1 MDVSDLAKVIGYE
14 VDSLLEAINQAGLS
28 QSSANDN
35 ISTEDRKKI
44 LEHIKSTKKG
54 SKKTISIA
62 KKTKTET
69 KNDEGQISI
78 TRFKSENQSANE
90 KSSSGDLSGT
100 IDFEAAEKRRV
111 QASSD
116 KKAQD
121 EEREKRIKDSSTKVI
136 RKTKQEQAKQSK
148 GSTSAKKSAKSQ
160 RKDLKSPAK
169 DSKLDKKEQEGE
181 KFLESQLASVQ
192 KFEKPSEFIQKEISI
207 PETISVAELA
217 KGLSVKSSDLIKALM
232 NNGIMATVNQ
242 SLDQETAVLITTEL
256 GHVGNPIQENEAE
269 EKMLEGFA
277 QEGEQIGRDAIVSVL
292 GHVDHGKTS
301 LLDYIRNSS
310 VADKEEGGI
319 TQSIGA
325 YQVSIE
331 DKNLTFIDTP
341 GHAAFSK
348 MRARGANSTDIVVLV
363 VAADDGVQPQTV
375 EAINHAKAA
384 GVQIV
389 VAINKIDKPE
399 ADVDKIKGDL
409 AKEELV
415 AEDWGGDIQMVPVSA
430 QSGEGVP
437 ELLETIFLVAE
448 IMDLKASF
456 EGPATGVVLESG
468 VKRGEGAVA
477 TLLIQQGSLN
487 TGDFILVGDQTR
499 KIRALKDF
507 NDKPIKTAQPS
518 SPVSISG
525 LEYPP
530 SAGDQFYV
538 LKDEKTAKN
547 LSEERAT
554 KEREK
559 RLSRM
564 GSLNSENIF
573 ANADGTKPS
582 INLILKSDSNGTL
595 EALSGSVLNMKV
607 DEVNLKIVLDGVGSI
622 TENDVNLAIASEAT
636 IFGYNVRAD
645 TTALNLAESEGIEI
659 KYFGIIY
666 DLLDSIKA
674 LIEGSLEPE
683 IKERQLGIAEVKELF
698 KSPKFGL
705 IAGSMVTDGSIM
717 ANKLVRV
724 LRDNIVIHEGKL
736 DSLRRFKDEAS
747 EVKSGTECGIGITNY
762 TDAKVGDVIEVYER
776 EEIARKLES

>member
-14 VDSLLEAINQAGLS
+14 VDLLLEAINQAGLS
-28 QSSANDN
+28 QLSPNDN

-54 SKKTISIA
+54 TKKTISIA
-62 KKTKTET
+62 KRKTEI

-78 TRFKSENQSANE
+78 TRFKSDNQSSKE

-100 IDFEAAEKRRV
+100 IDFETAEKRRV
-111 QASSD
+111 QASSE
-116 KKAQD
+116 KKFQD

-136 RKTKQEQAKQSK
+136 RKTKQEQAKQSE
-148 GSTSAKKSAKSQ
+148 GISTAKKPTKTQ
-160 RKDLKSPAK
+160 RKDLKKPAK

-181 KFLESQLASVQ
+181 KYLESQLASVQ
-192 KFEKPSEFIQKEISI
+192 KFEKPAEFVQKEISI
-207 PETISVAELA
+207 PETISVAELS
-217 KGLSVKSSDLIKALM
+217 KGLSVKSSDLIKTLM

-277 QEGEQIGRDAIVSVL
+277 EEGEQIGRDAIVSVL

-301 LLDYIRNSS
+301 LLDCIRNSS

-348 MRARGANSTDIVVLV
+348 MRARGANSTDIVILV

-415 AEDWGGDIQMVPVSA
+415 ADDWGGDVQMVPVSA
-430 QSGEGVP
+430 QSGEGIP
-437 ELLETIFLVAE
+437 ELLETIFLVSE

-507 NDKPIKTAQPS
+507 NDKPIKKAKPS
-518 SPVSISG
+518 SPVSVSG

-595 EALSGSVLNMKV
+595 EALSGSVLNMKIE
-607 DEVNLKIVLDGVGSI
+607 EVNLKIVLDGVGSI

-645 TTALNLAESEGIEI
+645 TTALNLAESEGIDI

-666 DLLDSIKA
+666 DLLDSIKT

-683 IKERQLGIAEVKELF
+683 IKERQLGVAEVKELF

-717 ANKLVRV
+717 TNKLVRV

-776 EEIARKLES
+776 QEIARKLES

>member
-44 LEHIKSTKKG
+44 LEHIKSTKKS

-148 GSTSAKKSAKSQ
+148 GSSSAKKSTKTQ

>member
-14 VDSLLEAINQAGLS
+14 VDLLLEAINQAGLS
-28 QSSANDN
+28 QLSPNDN

-54 SKKTISIA
+54 TKKTISIA
-62 KKTKTET
+62 KRKTEI

-78 TRFKSENQSANE
+78 TRFKSDNQSSKE

-100 IDFEAAEKRRV
+100 IDFETAEKRRV
-111 QASSD
+111 QASSE
-116 KKAQD
+116 KKFQD

-136 RKTKQEQAKQSK
+136 RKTKQEQAKQSE
-148 GSTSAKKSAKSQ
+148 GISSAKKPSKTQ
-160 RKDLKSPAK
+160 RKDLKKPAK

-181 KFLESQLASVQ
+181 KYLESQLASVQ
-192 KFEKPSEFIQKEISI
+192 KFEKPAEFIQKEISI
-207 PETISVAELA
+207 PETISVAELS
-217 KGLSVKSSDLIKALM
+217 KGLSVKSSDLIKTLM

-277 QEGEQIGRDAIVSVL
+277 EEGEQIGRDAIVSVL

-301 LLDYIRNSS
+301 LLDCIRNSS

-348 MRARGANSTDIVVLV
+348 MRARGANSTDIVILV

-415 AEDWGGDIQMVPVSA
+415 ADDWGGDVQMVPVSA
-430 QSGEGVP
+430 QSGEGIP
-437 ELLETIFLVAE
+437 ELLETIFLVSE

-507 NDKPIKTAQPS
+507 NDKPIKKAKPS
-518 SPVSISG
+518 SPVSVSG

-595 EALSGSVLNMKV
+595 EALSGSVLNMKIE
-607 DEVNLKIVLDGVGSI
+607 EVNLKIVLDGVGSI

-645 TTALNLAESEGIEI
+645 TTALNLAESEGIDI

-666 DLLDSIKA
+666 DLLDSIKT

-683 IKERQLGIAEVKELF
+683 IKERQLGVAEVKELF

-717 ANKLVRV
+717 TNKLVRV

-776 EEIARKLES
+776 QEIARKLES

>member
-14 VDSLLEAINQAGLS
+14 VDLLLEAINQAGLS
-28 QSSANDN
+28 QLSPNDN

-54 SKKTISIA
+54 TKKTISIA
-62 KKTKTET
+62 KRKTEI
-69 KNDEGQISI
+69 KNDEGQIFI
-78 TRFKSENQSANE
+78 TKFKSDNQSSKE

-100 IDFEAAEKRRV
+100 IDFETAEKRRV
-111 QASSD
+111 QASSE
-116 KKAQD
+116 KKIQD

-136 RKTKQEQAKQSK
+136 RKTKQEQAKQSV
-148 GSTSAKKSAKSQ
+148 GISTTKKPSKTQ
-160 RKDLKSPAK
+160 RKDLKKPAK

-181 KFLESQLASVQ
+181 KYLESQLASVQ
-192 KFEKPSEFIQKEISI
+192 KFEKPAEFVQKEISI
-207 PETISVAELA
+207 PETISVAELS
-217 KGLSVKSSDLIKALM
+217 KGLSVKSSDLIKTLM

-269 EKMLEGFA
+269 EKMLEVFA
-277 QEGEQIGRDAIVSVL
+277 EEGEQIGRDAIVSVL

-348 MRARGANSTDIVVLV
+348 MRARGANSTDIVILV

-415 AEDWGGDIQMVPVSA
+415 ADDWGGDVQMVPVSA
-430 QSGEGVP
+430 QSGEGIP
-437 ELLETIFLVAE
+437 ELLETIFLVSE

-507 NDKPIKTAQPS
+507 NDKPIKKAKPS
-518 SPVSISG
+518 SPVSVSG

-573 ANADGTKPS
+573 ANADGTKAS

-595 EALSGSVLNMKV
+595 EALTGSVLNMKIE
-607 DEVNLKIVLDGVGSI
+607 EVNLKIVLDGVGSI

-645 TTALNLAESEGIEI
+645 TTALNLAESEGIDI

-666 DLLDSIKA
+666 DLLDSIKT

-717 ANKLVRV
+717 TNKLVRV

-776 EEIARKLES
+776 QEIARKLES

>member
-14 VDSLLEAINQAGLS
+14 VDLLLEAINQAGLS
-28 QSSANDN
+28 QLSPNDN

-54 SKKTISIA
+54 TKKTISIA
-62 KKTKTET
+62 KKKTEI

-78 TRFKSENQSANE
+78 TRFKSDNQSSKE

-100 IDFEAAEKRRV
+100 IDFETAEKRRV
-111 QASSD
+111 QASSE
-116 KKAQD
+116 KKIQD

-136 RKTKQEQAKQSK
+136 RKTKQEQAKQSE
-148 GSTSAKKSAKSQ
+148 GISTAKKPTKTQ
-160 RKDLKSPAK
+160 RKDLKKPAK

-181 KFLESQLASVQ
+181 KYLESQLASVQ
-192 KFEKPSEFIQKEISI
+192 KFEKPAEFVQKEISI
-207 PETISVAELA
+207 PETISVAELS
-217 KGLSVKSSDLIKALM
+217 KGLSVKSSDLIKTLM

-277 QEGEQIGRDAIVSVL
+277 EEGEQIGRDAIVSVL

-348 MRARGANSTDIVVLV
+348 MRARGANSTDIVILV

-415 AEDWGGDIQMVPVSA
+415 ADDWGGDVQMVPVSA
-430 QSGEGVP
+430 QSGEGIP
-437 ELLETIFLVAE
+437 ELLETIFLVSE

-507 NDKPIKTAQPS
+507 NDKPIKKAKPS
-518 SPVSISG
+518 SPVSVSG

-595 EALSGSVLNMKV
+595 EALSGSVLNMKIE
-607 DEVNLKIVLDGVGSI
+607 EVNLKIVLDGVGSI

-645 TTALNLAESEGIEI
+645 TTALNLAESEGIDI

-666 DLLDSIKA
+666 DLLDSIKT

-717 ANKLVRV
+717 TNKLVRV

-776 EEIARKLES
+776 QEIARKLES

>member
-14 VDSLLEAINQAGLS
+14 VDLLLEAINQAGLS
-28 QSSANDN
+28 QLSPNDN

-44 LEHIKSTKKG
+44 LEYIKSTKKG
-54 SKKTISIA
+54 AKKTISIA
-62 KKTKTET
+62 KRKTEI

-78 TRFKSENQSANE
+78 TRFKSDNQSSKE

-100 IDFEAAEKRRV
+100 IDFETAEKRRV
-111 QASSD
+111 QASSE
-116 KKAQD
+116 KKIQD
-121 EEREKRIKDSSTKVI
+121 EEREKRIKDSSTRVI
-136 RKTKQEQAKQSK
+136 RKTKQEQAKQSE
-148 GSTSAKKSAKSQ
+148 GISTAKKPSKTQ
-160 RKDLKSPAK
+160 RKDLKKPAK
-169 DSKLDKKEQEGE
+169 DTKLDKKEQEGE
-181 KFLESQLASVQ
+181 KYLESQLASVQ
-192 KFEKPSEFIQKEISI
+192 KFEKPAEFIQKEISI
-207 PETISVAELA
+207 PETISVAELS
-217 KGLSVKSSDLIKALM
+217 KGLSVKSSDLIKTLM

-277 QEGEQIGRDAIVSVL
+277 EEGEQIGRDAIVSVL

-348 MRARGANSTDIVVLV
+348 MRARGANSTDIVILV

-415 AEDWGGDIQMVPVSA
+415 ADDWGGDVQMVPVSA
-430 QSGEGVP
+430 QSGEGIP
-437 ELLETIFLVAE
+437 ELLETIFLVSE

-507 NDKPIKTAQPS
+507 NDKPIKKANPS
-518 SPVSISG
+518 SPVSVSG

-595 EALSGSVLNMKV
+595 EALSGSVLNMKIE
-607 DEVNLKIVLDGVGSI
+607 EVNLKIVLDGVGSI

-645 TTALNLAESEGIEI
+645 TTALNLAESEGIDI

-666 DLLDSIKA
+666 DLLDSIKT

-717 ANKLVRV
+717 TNKLVRV

-776 EEIARKLES
+776 QEIARKLES

>member
-1 MDVSDLAKVIGYE
+1 
-14 VDSLLEAINQAGLS
+14 
-28 QSSANDN
+28 
-35 ISTEDRKKI
+35 
-44 LEHIKSTKKG
+44 
-54 SKKTISIA
+54 
-62 KKTKTET
+62 
-69 KNDEGQISI
+69 
-78 TRFKSENQSANE
+78 
-90 KSSSGDLSGT
+90 
-100 IDFEAAEKRRV
+100 
-111 QASSD
+111 
-116 KKAQD
+116 
-121 EEREKRIKDSSTKVI
+121 
-136 RKTKQEQAKQSK
+136 
-148 GSTSAKKSAKSQ
+148 
-160 RKDLKSPAK
+160 
-169 DSKLDKKEQEGE
+169 
-181 KFLESQLASVQ
+181 
-192 KFEKPSEFIQKEISI
+192 
-207 PETISVAELA
+207 
-217 KGLSVKSSDLIKALM
+217 
-232 NNGIMATVNQ
+232 
-242 SLDQETAVLITTEL
+242 
-256 GHVGNPIQENEAE
+256 
-269 EKMLEGFA
+269 
-277 QEGEQIGRDAIVSVL
+277 
-292 GHVDHGKTS
+292 
-301 LLDYIRNSS
+301 
-310 VADKEEGGI
+310 
-319 TQSIGA
+319 
-325 YQVSIE
+325 
-331 DKNLTFIDTP
+331 
-341 GHAAFSK
+341 
-348 MRARGANSTDIVVLV
+348 
-363 VAADDGVQPQTV
+363 
-375 EAINHAKAA
+375 
-384 GVQIV
+384 
-389 VAINKIDKPE
+389 
-399 ADVDKIKGDL
+399 
-409 AKEELV
+409 
-415 AEDWGGDIQMVPVSA
+415 
-430 QSGEGVP
+430 
-437 ELLETIFLVAE
+437 
-448 IMDLKASF
+448 MDLKASF

-507 NDKPIKTAQPS
+507 NDKPIKNAQPS

-595 EALSGSVLNMKV
+595 EALSGSVLNMKI

-683 IKERQLGIAEVKELF
+683 IRERQLGIAEVKELF

>member
-14 VDSLLEAINQAGLS
+14 VDLLLEAINQAGLS
-28 QSSANDN
+28 QLSPNDN
-35 ISTEDRKKI
+35 ISREDRKKI

-54 SKKTISIA
+54 TKKTISIA
-62 KKTKTET
+62 KRKTEI

-78 TRFKSENQSANE
+78 TRFKSENQSSKD

-100 IDFEAAEKRRV
+100 IDFETAEKRRV
-111 QASSD
+111 QASSE
-116 KKAQD
+116 KKFQD

-136 RKTKQEQAKQSK
+136 RKTKQEQAKQSE
-148 GSTSAKKSAKSQ
+148 GISTAKKPTKTQ
-160 RKDLKSPAK
+160 RKDLKKPAK

-181 KFLESQLASVQ
+181 KYLESQLASVQ
-192 KFEKPSEFIQKEISI
+192 KFEKPAEFVQKEISI
-207 PETISVAELA
+207 PETISVAELSR
-217 KGLSVKSSDLIKALM
+217 GLSVKSSDLIKTLM

-277 QEGEQIGRDAIVSVL
+277 EEGEQIGRDAIVSVL

-348 MRARGANSTDIVVLV
+348 MRARGANSTDIVILV

-415 AEDWGGDIQMVPVSA
+415 ADDWGGDVQMVPVSA
-430 QSGEGVP
+430 QSGEGIP
-437 ELLETIFLVAE
+437 ELLETIFLVSE

-468 VKRGEGAVA
+468 IKRGEGAVA

-499 KIRALKDF
+499 KIRALKDY
-507 NDKPIKTAQPS
+507 NDKPIKKANPS
-518 SPVSISG
+518 SPVSVSG

-595 EALSGSVLNMKV
+595 EALSGSVLNMKIE
-607 DEVNLKIVLDGVGSI
+607 EVNLKIVLDGVGSI

-645 TTALNLAESEGIEI
+645 TTALNLAESEGIDI

-666 DLLDSIKA
+666 DLLDSIKT

-683 IKERQLGIAEVKELF
+683 IKERQLGVAEVKELF

-717 ANKLVRV
+717 TNKLVRV

-776 EEIARKLES
+776 QEIARKLES

>member
-14 VDSLLEAINQAGLS
+14 VDLLLEAINQAGLS
-28 QSSANDN
+28 QLSPNDN

-54 SKKTISIA
+54 TKKTISIA
-62 KKTKTET
+62 KRKTEI

-78 TRFKSENQSANE
+78 TRFKSDNQSSKE

-100 IDFEAAEKRRV
+100 IDFETAEKRRV
-111 QASSD
+111 QASSE
-116 KKAQD
+116 KKIQD

-136 RKTKQEQAKQSK
+136 RKTKQEQAKQSE
-148 GSTSAKKSAKSQ
+148 GISTAKKPSKTQ
-160 RKDLKSPAK
+160 RKDLKKPAK

-181 KFLESQLASVQ
+181 KYLESQLASVQ
-192 KFEKPSEFIQKEISI
+192 KFEKPAEFVQKEISI
-207 PETISVAELA
+207 PETISVAELS
-217 KGLSVKSSDLIKALM
+217 KGLSVKSSDLIKTLM

-277 QEGEQIGRDAIVSVL
+277 EEGEQIGRDAIVSVL

-348 MRARGANSTDIVVLV
+348 MRARGANSTDIVILV

-384 GVQIV
+384 EVQIV

-415 AEDWGGDIQMVPVSA
+415 ADDWGGDVQMVPVSA
-430 QSGEGVP
+430 QSGEGIP
-437 ELLETIFLVAE
+437 ELLETIFLVSE

-507 NDKPIKTAQPS
+507 NDKPIKKAKPS
-518 SPVSISG
+518 SPVSVSG

-595 EALSGSVLNMKV
+595 EALTGSVLNMKIE
-607 DEVNLKIVLDGVGSI
+607 EVNLKIVLDGVGSI

-645 TTALNLAESEGIEI
+645 TTALNLAESEGIDI

-666 DLLDSIKA
+666 DLLDSIKT

-717 ANKLVRV
+717 TNKLVRV

-776 EEIARKLES
+776 QEIARKLES

>member
-14 VDSLLEAINQAGLS
+14 VNLLLEAINQAGLS
-28 QSSANDN
+28 QLSANDK
-35 ISTEDRKKI
+35 ISTEDRKRI

-54 SKKTISIA
+54 TKKTISIA
-62 KKTKTET
+62 KKKTEV

-78 TRFKSENQSANE
+78 TRFKSDNQSE
-90 KSSSGDLSGT
+90 KEKISSGDLSGT
-100 IDFEAAEKRRV
+100 IDFETAEKRRV
-111 QASSD
+111 QATSE
-116 KKAQD
+116 KKVQD

-148 GSTSAKKSAKSQ
+148 GSSSAKKPTKTQ

-192 KFEKPSEFIQKEISI
+192 KFEKPTEFVQKEISI
-207 PETISVAELA
+207 PETISVAELS
-217 KGLSVKSSDLIKALM
+217 KGLSVKSSDLIKTLM
-232 NNGIMATVNQ
+232 KNGIMATVNQ

-256 GHVGNPIQENEAE
+256 GHVGTPIQENEAE

-277 QEGEQIGRDAIVSVL
+277 QEGEQIERDAIVSVL

-348 MRARGANSTDIVVLV
+348 MRARGANSTDIVILV

-415 AEDWGGDIQMVPVSA
+415 ADDWGGDVQMVPVSA
-430 QSGEGVP
+430 QSGEGIP
-437 ELLETIFLVAE
+437 ELLETIFLVSE

-507 NDKPIKTAQPS
+507 NDKPIKKAKPS
-518 SPVSISG
+518 SPVSVSG

-595 EALSGSVLNMKV
+595 EALSGSVLNMKIE
-607 DEVNLKIVLDGVGSI
+607 EVNLKIVLDGVGSI

-645 TTALNLAESEGIEI
+645 TTALNLAESEGIDI

-666 DLLDSIKA
+666 DLLDSIKG

-776 EEIARKLES
+776 QEIARKLES

>member
-1 MDVSDLAKVIGYE
+1 MVE
-14 VDSLLEAINQAGLS
+14 V
-28 QSSANDN
+28 
-35 ISTEDRKKI
+35 
-44 LEHIKSTKKG
+44 
-54 SKKTISIA
+54 
-62 KKTKTET
+62 
-69 KNDEGQISI
+69 
-78 TRFKSENQSANE
+78 
-90 KSSSGDLSGT
+90 
-100 IDFEAAEKRRV
+100 
-111 QASSD
+111 
-116 KKAQD
+116 
-121 EEREKRIKDSSTKVI
+121 
-136 RKTKQEQAKQSK
+136 
-148 GSTSAKKSAKSQ
+148 
-160 RKDLKSPAK
+160 
-169 DSKLDKKEQEGE
+169 
-181 KFLESQLASVQ
+181 
-192 KFEKPSEFIQKEISI
+192 
-207 PETISVAELA
+207 
-217 KGLSVKSSDLIKALM
+217 
-232 NNGIMATVNQ
+232 
-242 SLDQETAVLITTEL
+242 
-256 GHVGNPIQENEAE
+256 
-269 EKMLEGFA
+269 
-277 QEGEQIGRDAIVSVL
+277 
-292 GHVDHGKTS
+292 
-301 LLDYIRNSS
+301 S

-399 ADVDKIKGDL
+399 ADADKIKGDL

-430 QSGEGVP
+430 QSGEGIP

-507 NDKPIKTAQPS
+507 NDKTIKTAKPS

-595 EALSGSVLNMKV
+595 EALSGSVLNMKI

-645 TTALNLAESEGIEI
+645 TTALNLAESEEIEI

>member
-14 VDSLLEAINQAGLS
+14 VNLLLEAINQAGLS
-28 QSSANDN
+28 QLSANDK
-35 ISTEDRKKI
+35 ISTEDRKRI

-54 SKKTISIA
+54 TKKTISIA
-62 KKTKTET
+62 KKKTEV

-78 TRFKSENQSANE
+78 TRFKSDNQSE
-90 KSSSGDLSGT
+90 KEKISSGDLSGT
-100 IDFEAAEKRRV
+100 IDFETAEKRRV
-111 QASSD
+111 QATSE
-116 KKAQD
+116 KKVQD

-148 GSTSAKKSAKSQ
+148 GSSSAKKPTKTQ

-181 KFLESQLASVQ
+181 KFLESQLSSVQ
-192 KFEKPSEFIQKEISI
+192 KFEKPTEFVQKEISI
-207 PETISVAELA
+207 PETISVAELS
-217 KGLSVKSSDLIKALM
+217 KGLSVKSSDLIKTLM
-232 NNGIMATVNQ
+232 KNGIMATVNQ

-256 GHVGNPIQENEAE
+256 GHVGTPIQENEAE

-277 QEGEQIGRDAIVSVL
+277 QEGEQIERDAIVSVL

-348 MRARGANSTDIVVLV
+348 MRARGANSTDIVILV

-415 AEDWGGDIQMVPVSA
+415 ADDWGGDVQMVPVSA
-430 QSGEGVP
+430 QSGEGIP
-437 ELLETIFLVAE
+437 ELLETIFLVSE

-507 NDKPIKTAQPS
+507 NDKPIKKAKPS
-518 SPVSISG
+518 SPVSVSG

-595 EALSGSVLNMKV
+595 EALSGSVLNMKIE
-607 DEVNLKIVLDGVGSI
+607 EVNLKIVLDGVGSI

-645 TTALNLAESEGIEI
+645 TTALNLAESEGIDI

-666 DLLDSIKA
+666 DLLDSIKG

-762 TDAKVGDVIEVYER
+762 TDARVGDVIEVYER
-776 EEIARKLES
+776 QEIARKLES

>member
-14 VDSLLEAINQAGLS
+14 VDLLLEAINQAGLS
-28 QSSANDN
+28 QLSPNDN

-54 SKKTISIA
+54 TKKTISIA
-62 KKTKTET
+62 KKKTEI

-78 TRFKSENQSANE
+78 TRFKSDNQSSKE

-100 IDFEAAEKRRV
+100 IDFETAEKRRV
-111 QASSD
+111 QASSE
-116 KKAQD
+116 KKIQD

-136 RKTKQEQAKQSK
+136 RKTKQEQAKQSE
-148 GSTSAKKSAKSQ
+148 GISTTKKPTKTQ
-160 RKDLKSPAK
+160 RKDLKKPAK

-181 KFLESQLASVQ
+181 KYLESQLASVQ
-192 KFEKPSEFIQKEISI
+192 KFEKPAEFVQKEISI
-207 PETISVAELA
+207 PETISVAELS
-217 KGLSVKSSDLIKALM
+217 KGLSVKSSDLIKTLM

-277 QEGEQIGRDAIVSVL
+277 EEGEQIGRDAIVSVL

-348 MRARGANSTDIVVLV
+348 MRARGANSTDIVILV

-415 AEDWGGDIQMVPVSA
+415 ADDWGGDVQMVPVSA
-430 QSGEGVP
+430 QSGEGIP
-437 ELLETIFLVAE
+437 ELLETIFLVSE

-507 NDKPIKTAQPS
+507 NDKPIKKAKPS
-518 SPVSISG
+518 SPVSVSG

-595 EALSGSVLNMKV
+595 EALSGSVLNMKIE
-607 DEVNLKIVLDGVGSI
+607 EVNLKIVLDGVGSI

-645 TTALNLAESEGIEI
+645 TTALNLAESEGIDI

-666 DLLDSIKA
+666 DLLDSIKT

-717 ANKLVRV
+717 TNKLVRV

-776 EEIARKLES
+776 QEIARKLES

>member
-28 QSSANDN
+28 QLSPNDN
-35 ISTEDRKKI
+35 ISTEERKKI

-54 SKKTISIA
+54 TKKTISIA
-62 KKTKTET
+62 KRKTEI

-78 TRFKSENQSANE
+78 TRFKSDNQSSKE

-100 IDFEAAEKRRV
+100 IDFETAEKRRV
-111 QASSD
+111 QASSE
-116 KKAQD
+116 KKFQD

-148 GSTSAKKSAKSQ
+148 VISTAKKPTKTQ
-160 RKDLKSPAK
+160 RKDLKKPAK

-181 KFLESQLASVQ
+181 KYLESQLASVQ
-192 KFEKPSEFIQKEISI
+192 KFEKPAEFVQKEISI
-207 PETISVAELA
+207 PETISVAELS
-217 KGLSVKSSDLIKALM
+217 KGLSVKSSDLIKTLM

-277 QEGEQIGRDAIVSVL
+277 EEGEQIGRDAIVSVL

-348 MRARGANSTDIVVLV
+348 MRARGANSTDIVILV

-415 AEDWGGDIQMVPVSA
+415 ADDWGGDVQMVPVSA
-430 QSGEGVP
+430 QSGEGIP
-437 ELLETIFLVAE
+437 ELLETIFLVSE

-507 NDKPIKTAQPS
+507 NDKPIKKAKPS
-518 SPVSISG
+518 SPVSVSG

-595 EALSGSVLNMKV
+595 EALSGSVLNMKIE
-607 DEVNLKIVLDGVGSI
+607 EVNLKIVLDGVGSI

-645 TTALNLAESEGIEI
+645 TTALNLAESEGIDI

-666 DLLDSIKA
+666 DLLDSIKT

-717 ANKLVRV
+717 TNKLVRV

-776 EEIARKLES
+776 QEIARKLES

>member
-44 LEHIKSTKKG
+44 LEHIKSTKKS

-148 GSTSAKKSAKSQ
+148 GSTSAKKSTKTQ

>member
-1 MDVSDLAKVIGYE
+1 
-14 VDSLLEAINQAGLS
+14 
-28 QSSANDN
+28 
-35 ISTEDRKKI
+35 
-44 LEHIKSTKKG
+44 
-54 SKKTISIA
+54 
-62 KKTKTET
+62 
-69 KNDEGQISI
+69 
-78 TRFKSENQSANE
+78 
-90 KSSSGDLSGT
+90 
-100 IDFEAAEKRRV
+100 
-111 QASSD
+111 
-116 KKAQD
+116 
-121 EEREKRIKDSSTKVI
+121 
-136 RKTKQEQAKQSK
+136 
-148 GSTSAKKSAKSQ
+148 
-160 RKDLKSPAK
+160 
-169 DSKLDKKEQEGE
+169 
-181 KFLESQLASVQ
+181 
-192 KFEKPSEFIQKEISI
+192 
-207 PETISVAELA
+207 
-217 KGLSVKSSDLIKALM
+217 M

-277 QEGEQIGRDAIVSVL
+277 QEGEQIARDAIISVL

-430 QSGEGVP
+430 QSGEGIP

-507 NDKPIKTAQPS
+507 NDKPIKTSQPS

-595 EALSGSVLNMKV
+595 EALSGSVLNMKI

>member
-1 MDVSDLAKVIGYE
+1 MPK
-14 VDSLLEAINQAGLS
+14 
-28 QSSANDN
+28 
-35 ISTEDRKKI
+35 
-44 LEHIKSTKKG
+44 KSTK
-54 SKKTISIA
+54 T
-62 KKTKTET
+62 
-69 KNDEGQISI
+69 
-78 TRFKSENQSANE
+78 
-90 KSSSGDLSGT
+90 
-100 IDFEAAEKRRV
+100 
-111 QASSD
+111 
-116 KKAQD
+116 
-121 EEREKRIKDSSTKVI
+121 
-136 RKTKQEQAKQSK
+136 
-148 GSTSAKKSAKSQ
+148 Q
-160 RKDLKSPAK
+160 RKDLKSPVK

-192 KFEKPSEFIQKEISI
+192 KFEKPAEFIQKEISI

-325 YQVSIE
+325 YQVSID

>member
-14 VDSLLEAINQAGLS
+14 VNLLLEAINQAGLS

-54 SKKTISIA
+54 TKKTISIA
-62 KKTKTET
+62 KKKTEI

-78 TRFKSENQSANE
+78 TRFKSDNQSAKG

-100 IDFEAAEKRRV
+100 IDFDTAEKRRV
-111 QASSD
+111 QASSE
-116 KKAQD
+116 KKVQD

-148 GSTSAKKSAKSQ
+148 GSSSAKKPTKTQ

-192 KFEKPSEFIQKEISI
+192 KFEKPTEFVQKEISI
-207 PETISVAELA
+207 PETISVAELS
-217 KGLSVKSSDLIKALM
+217 KGLSVKSSDLIKTLM
-232 NNGIMATVNQ
+232 KNGIMATVNQ

-256 GHVGNPIQENEAE
+256 GHVGTPIQENEAE

-277 QEGEQIGRDAIVSVL
+277 QEGEQIERDAIVSVL

-310 VADKEEGGI
+310 IADKEEGGI

-348 MRARGANSTDIVVLV
+348 MRARGANSTDIVILV

-399 ADVDKIKGDL
+399 ADIDKIKGDL

-415 AEDWGGDIQMVPVSA
+415 ADDWGGDVQMVPVSA
-430 QSGEGVP
+430 QSGEGIP
-437 ELLETIFLVAE
+437 ELLETIFLVSE

-507 NDKPIKTAQPS
+507 NDKPIKKAKPS
-518 SPVSISG
+518 SPVSVSG

-595 EALSGSVLNMKV
+595 EALSGSVLNMKI

-645 TTALNLAESEGIEI
+645 TTALNLAESEGIDI

-666 DLLDSIKA
+666 DLLDSIKG

-717 ANKLVRV
+717 VNKLVRV

-776 EEIARKLES
+776 QEIARKLES

>member
-14 VDSLLEAINQAGLS
+14 VDLLLEAINQAGLS
-28 QSSANDN
+28 QLSPNDN
-35 ISTEDRKKI
+35 ISREDRKKI

-54 SKKTISIA
+54 TKKTISIA
-62 KKTKTET
+62 KRKTEI

-78 TRFKSENQSANE
+78 TRFKSENQSSKD

-100 IDFEAAEKRRV
+100 IDFETAEKRRV
-111 QASSD
+111 QASSE
-116 KKAQD
+116 KKFQD

-136 RKTKQEQAKQSK
+136 RKTKQEQAKQSE
-148 GSTSAKKSAKSQ
+148 GISTAKKPTKTQ
-160 RKDLKSPAK
+160 RKDLKKPAK

-181 KFLESQLASVQ
+181 KYLESQLASVQ
-192 KFEKPSEFIQKEISI
+192 KFEKPAEFVQKEISI
-207 PETISVAELA
+207 PETISVAELSR
-217 KGLSVKSSDLIKALM
+217 GLSVKSSDLIKTLM

-277 QEGEQIGRDAIVSVL
+277 EEGEQIGRDAIVSVL

-348 MRARGANSTDIVVLV
+348 MRARGANSTDIVILV

-415 AEDWGGDIQMVPVSA
+415 ADDWGGDVQMVPVSA
-430 QSGEGVP
+430 QSGEGIP
-437 ELLETIFLVAE
+437 ELLETIFLVSE

-468 VKRGEGAVA
+468 IKRGEGAVA

-499 KIRALKDF
+499 KIRALKDY
-507 NDKPIKTAQPS
+507 NDKPIKKANPS
-518 SPVSISG
+518 SPVSVSG

-530 SAGDQFYV
+530 SAGDKFYV

-595 EALSGSVLNMKV
+595 EALSGSVLNMKIE
-607 DEVNLKIVLDGVGSI
+607 EVNLKIVLDGVGSI

-645 TTALNLAESEGIEI
+645 TTALNLAESEGIDI

-666 DLLDSIKA
+666 DLLDSIKT

-683 IKERQLGIAEVKELF
+683 IKERQLGVAEVKELF

-717 ANKLVRV
+717 TNKLVRV

-776 EEIARKLES
+776 QEIARKLES

>member
-28 QSSANDN
+28 QSSATDN

-44 LEHIKSTKKG
+44 LEHIKSTKKV

-62 KKTKTET
+62 KKTKKET
-69 KNDEGQISI
+69 KNDEGQISV
-78 TRFKSENQSANE
+78 TRFKSESQSVKK

-111 QASSD
+111 QATSI
-116 KKAQD
+116 KKVQD

-136 RKTKQEQAKQSK
+136 RKTKQELTKQSK
-148 GSTSAKKSAKSQ
+148 ESSSPKKLTKNQ
-160 RKDLKSPAK
+160 RKDIKSPTK

-192 KFEKPSEFIQKEISI
+192 KFEKPSEFVQKEISI
-207 PETISVAELA
+207 PETITVAELA

-277 QEGEQIGRDAIVSVL
+277 QEGEQIVRDAIVSVL

-331 DKNLTFIDTP
+331 DRNLTFIDTP

-348 MRARGANSTDIVVLV
+348 MRARGANSTDIVILV

-430 QSGEGVP
+430 QSGEGIS

-456 EGPATGVVLESG
+456 EGPATGIVLESG

-477 TLLIQQGSLN
+477 TLLIRQGSLN

-595 EALSGSVLNMKV
+595 EALSGSVLNMKI

-636 IFGYNVRAD
+636 IFGFNVRAD
-645 TTALNLAESEGIEI
+645 TSALSLAESEGVEI

-717 ANKLVRV
+717 VNKLVRV

>member
-14 VDSLLEAINQAGLS
+14 VDLLLEAINQAGLS
-28 QSSANDN
+28 QLSPNDN
-35 ISTEDRKKI
+35 ISREDRKKI

-54 SKKTISIA
+54 TKKTISIA
-62 KKTKTET
+62 KRKTEI

-78 TRFKSENQSANE
+78 TRFKSENQSSKD

-100 IDFEAAEKRRV
+100 IDFETAEKRRV
-111 QASSD
+111 QASSE
-116 KKAQD
+116 KKFQD

-136 RKTKQEQAKQSK
+136 RKTKQEQAKQSE
-148 GSTSAKKSAKSQ
+148 GISTAKKPTKTQ
-160 RKDLKSPAK
+160 RKDLKKPAK

-181 KFLESQLASVQ
+181 KYLESQLASVQ
-192 KFEKPSEFIQKEISI
+192 KFEKPAEFVQKEISI
-207 PETISVAELA
+207 PETISVAELS
-217 KGLSVKSSDLIKALM
+217 KGLSVKSSDLIKTLM

-277 QEGEQIGRDAIVSVL
+277 EEGEQIGRDAIVSVL

-348 MRARGANSTDIVVLV
+348 MRARGANSTDIVILV

-399 ADVDKIKGDL
+399 ADIDKIKGDL

-415 AEDWGGDIQMVPVSA
+415 ADDWGGDVQMVPVSA
-430 QSGEGVP
+430 QSGEGIP
-437 ELLETIFLVAE
+437 ELLETIFLVSE

-468 VKRGEGAVA
+468 IKRGEGAVA

-499 KIRALKDF
+499 KIRALKDY
-507 NDKPIKTAQPS
+507 NDKPIKKANPS
-518 SPVSISG
+518 SPVSVSG

-595 EALSGSVLNMKV
+595 EALSGSVLNMKIE
-607 DEVNLKIVLDGVGSI
+607 EVNLKIVLDGVGSI

-645 TTALNLAESEGIEI
+645 TTALNLAESEGIDI

-666 DLLDSIKA
+666 DLLDSIKT

-683 IKERQLGIAEVKELF
+683 IKERQLGVAEVKELF

-717 ANKLVRV
+717 TNKLVRV

-776 EEIARKLES
+776 QEIARKLES

>member
-14 VDSLLEAINQAGLS
+14 VNLLLEAINQAGLS
-28 QSSANDN
+28 QLSANDK
-35 ISTEDRKKI
+35 ISTEDRKRI

-54 SKKTISIA
+54 TKKTISIA
-62 KKTKTET
+62 KKKTEV

-78 TRFKSENQSANE
+78 TRFKSDNQSE
-90 KSSSGDLSGT
+90 KEKISSGDLSGT
-100 IDFEAAEKRRV
+100 IDFETAEKRRV
-111 QASSD
+111 QATSE
-116 KKAQD
+116 KKVQD

-148 GSTSAKKSAKSQ
+148 GSSSAKKPTKTQ
-160 RKDLKSPAK
+160 RKDLKGPAK

-181 KFLESQLASVQ
+181 KFLESQLSSVQ
-192 KFEKPSEFIQKEISI
+192 KFEKPTEFVQKEISI
-207 PETISVAELA
+207 PETISVAELS
-217 KGLSVKSSDLIKALM
+217 KGLSVKSSDLIKTLM
-232 NNGIMATVNQ
+232 KNGIMATVNQ

-256 GHVGNPIQENEAE
+256 GHVGTPIQENEAE

-277 QEGEQIGRDAIVSVL
+277 QEGEQIERDAIVSVL

-348 MRARGANSTDIVVLV
+348 MRARGANSTDIVILV

-415 AEDWGGDIQMVPVSA
+415 ADDWGGDVQMVPVSA
-430 QSGEGVP
+430 QSGEGIP
-437 ELLETIFLVAE
+437 ELLETIFLVSE

-507 NDKPIKTAQPS
+507 NDKPIKKAKPS
-518 SPVSISG
+518 SPVSVSG

-595 EALSGSVLNMKV
+595 EALSGSVLNMKIE
-607 DEVNLKIVLDGVGSI
+607 EVNLKIVLDGVGSI

-645 TTALNLAESEGIEI
+645 TTALNLAESEGIDI

-666 DLLDSIKA
+666 DLLDSIKG

-776 EEIARKLES
+776 QEIARKLES

>member
-14 VDSLLEAINQAGLS
+14 VNLLLEAINQAGLS
-28 QSSANDN
+28 QLSANDK

-54 SKKTISIA
+54 TKKTISIA
-62 KKTKTET
+62 KKKTEI

-78 TRFKSENQSANE
+78 TRFKSDNQSAKG

-100 IDFEAAEKRRV
+100 IDFDTAEKRRV
-111 QASSD
+111 QASSE
-116 KKAQD
+116 KKVQD

-148 GSTSAKKSAKSQ
+148 GSSSAKKPTKTQ

-181 KFLESQLASVQ
+181 KFLESQLSSVQ
-192 KFEKPSEFIQKEISI
+192 KFEKPTEFVQKEISI
-207 PETISVAELA
+207 PETISVAELS
-217 KGLSVKSSDLIKALM
+217 KGLSVKSSDLIKTLM
-232 NNGIMATVNQ
+232 KNGIMATVNQ

-256 GHVGNPIQENEAE
+256 GHVGTPIQENEAE

-277 QEGEQIGRDAIVSVL
+277 QEGEQIERDAIVSVL

-348 MRARGANSTDIVVLV
+348 MRARGANSTDIVILV

-415 AEDWGGDIQMVPVSA
+415 ADDWGGDVQMVPVSA
-430 QSGEGVP
+430 QSGEGIP
-437 ELLETIFLVAE
+437 ELLETIFLVSE

-507 NDKPIKTAQPS
+507 NDKPIKKAKPS
-518 SPVSISG
+518 SPVSVSG

-595 EALSGSVLNMKV
+595 EALSGSVLNMKIE
-607 DEVNLKIVLDGVGSI
+607 EVNLKIVLDGVGSI

-645 TTALNLAESEGIEI
+645 TTALNLAESEGIDI

-666 DLLDSIKA
+666 DLLDSIKG

-776 EEIARKLES
+776 QEIARKLES

>member
-14 VDSLLEAINQAGLS
+14 VNLLLEAINQAGLS
-28 QSSANDN
+28 QLSANDK

-54 SKKTISIA
+54 TKKTISIA
-62 KKTKTET
+62 KKKTEI

-78 TRFKSENQSANE
+78 TRFKSDNQSAKE

-100 IDFEAAEKRRV
+100 IDFETAEKRRV
-111 QASSD
+111 QASSE
-116 KKAQD
+116 KKVQD

-136 RKTKQEQAKQSK
+136 RKPKQEQAKQSK
-148 GSTSAKKSAKSQ
+148 GSSSAKKPTKTQ

-181 KFLESQLASVQ
+181 KFLESQLSSVQ
-192 KFEKPSEFIQKEISI
+192 KFEKPTEFVQKEISI
-207 PETISVAELA
+207 PETISVAELS
-217 KGLSVKSSDLIKALM
+217 KGLSVKSSDLIKTLM
-232 NNGIMATVNQ
+232 KNGIMATVNQ

-256 GHVGNPIQENEAE
+256 GHVGTPIQENEAE

-277 QEGEQIGRDAIVSVL
+277 QEGEQIERDAIVSVL

-348 MRARGANSTDIVVLV
+348 MRARGANSTDIVILV

-399 ADVDKIKGDL
+399 ADIDKIKGDL

-415 AEDWGGDIQMVPVSA
+415 ADDWGGDVQMVPVSA
-430 QSGEGVP
+430 QSGEGIP
-437 ELLETIFLVAE
+437 ELLETIFLVSE

-507 NDKPIKTAQPS
+507 NDKPIKKAKPS
-518 SPVSISG
+518 SPVSVSG

-595 EALSGSVLNMKV
+595 EALSGSVLNMKIE
-607 DEVNLKIVLDGVGSI
+607 EVNLKIVLDGVGSI

-645 TTALNLAESEGIEI
+645 TTALNLAESEGIDI

-666 DLLDSIKA
+666 DLLDSIKG

-776 EEIARKLES
+776 QEIARKLES

>member
-14 VDSLLEAINQAGLS
+14 VNLLLEAINQAGLS
-28 QSSANDN
+28 QLSPNDN
-35 ISTEDRKKI
+35 ISTEERKKI

-54 SKKTISIA
+54 TKKTISIA
-62 KKTKTET
+62 KRKTEI

-78 TRFKSENQSANE
+78 TRFKSDNQSE
-90 KSSSGDLSGT
+90 KEKISSGDLSGT
-100 IDFEAAEKRRV
+100 IDFETAEKRRV
-111 QASSD
+111 QATSE

-136 RKTKQEQAKQSK
+136 RKPKQEQAKQSK
-148 GSTSAKKSAKSQ
+148 GSSSAKKPTKTQ

-181 KFLESQLASVQ
+181 KFLESQLSSVQ
-192 KFEKPSEFIQKEISI
+192 KFEKPTEFVQKEISI
-207 PETISVAELA
+207 PETISVAELS
-217 KGLSVKSSDLIKALM
+217 KGLSVKSSDLIKTLM
-232 NNGIMATVNQ
+232 KNGIMATVNQ

-256 GHVGNPIQENEAE
+256 GHVGTPIQENEAE

-277 QEGEQIGRDAIVSVL
+277 QEGEQIERDAIVSVL

-348 MRARGANSTDIVVLV
+348 MRARGANSTDIVILV

-415 AEDWGGDIQMVPVSA
+415 ADDWGGDVQMVPVSA
-430 QSGEGVP
+430 QSGEGIP
-437 ELLETIFLVAE
+437 ELLETIFLVSE

-507 NDKPIKTAQPS
+507 NDKPIKKAKPS
-518 SPVSISG
+518 SPVSVSG

-595 EALSGSVLNMKV
+595 EALSGSVLNMKIE
-607 DEVNLKIVLDGVGSI
+607 EVNLKIVLDGVGSI

-645 TTALNLAESEGIEI
+645 TTALNLAESEGIDI

-666 DLLDSIKA
+666 DLLDSIKG

-776 EEIARKLES
+776 QEIARKLES

>member
-14 VDSLLEAINQAGLS
+14 VNLLLEAINQAGLS
-28 QSSANDN
+28 QLSANDK
-35 ISTEDRKKI
+35 ISTEDRKRI

-54 SKKTISIA
+54 TKKTISIA
-62 KKTKTET
+62 KKKTEV

-78 TRFKSENQSANE
+78 TRFKSDNQSE
-90 KSSSGDLSGT
+90 KEKISSGDLSGT
-100 IDFEAAEKRRV
+100 IDFETAEKRRV
-111 QASSD
+111 QATSE
-116 KKAQD
+116 KKVQD

-148 GSTSAKKSAKSQ
+148 GSSTAKKPTKTQ

-181 KFLESQLASVQ
+181 KFLESQLSSVQ
-192 KFEKPSEFIQKEISI
+192 KFEKPTEFVQKEISI
-207 PETISVAELA
+207 PETISVAELS
-217 KGLSVKSSDLIKALM
+217 KGLSVKSSDLIKTLM
-232 NNGIMATVNQ
+232 KNGIMATVNQ

-256 GHVGNPIQENEAE
+256 GHVGTPIQENEAE

-277 QEGEQIGRDAIVSVL
+277 QEGEQIERDAIVSVL

-348 MRARGANSTDIVVLV
+348 MRARGANSTDIVILV

-415 AEDWGGDIQMVPVSA
+415 ADDWGGDVQMVPVSA
-430 QSGEGVP
+430 QSGEGIP
-437 ELLETIFLVAE
+437 ELLETIFLVSE

-507 NDKPIKTAQPS
+507 NDKPIKKAKPS
-518 SPVSISG
+518 SPVSVSG

-595 EALSGSVLNMKV
+595 EALSGSVLNMKIE
-607 DEVNLKIVLDGVGSI
+607 EVNLKIVLDGVGSI

-645 TTALNLAESEGIEI
+645 TTALNLAESEGIDI

-666 DLLDSIKA
+666 DLLDSIKG

-776 EEIARKLES
+776 QEIARKLES

>member
-44 LEHIKSTKKG
+44 LEHIKSTKKS

-148 GSTSAKKSAKSQ
+148 GSSSAKKSTKTQ

-683 IKERQLGIAEVKELF
+683 IKERQLGVAEVKELF

>member
-1 MDVSDLAKVIGYE
+1 
-14 VDSLLEAINQAGLS
+14 
-28 QSSANDN
+28 
-35 ISTEDRKKI
+35 
-44 LEHIKSTKKG
+44 
-54 SKKTISIA
+54 
-62 KKTKTET
+62 
-69 KNDEGQISI
+69 
-78 TRFKSENQSANE
+78 
-90 KSSSGDLSGT
+90 
-100 IDFEAAEKRRV
+100 
-111 QASSD
+111 
-116 KKAQD
+116 
-121 EEREKRIKDSSTKVI
+121 
-136 RKTKQEQAKQSK
+136 
-148 GSTSAKKSAKSQ
+148 
-160 RKDLKSPAK
+160 K

-430 QSGEGVP
+430 QSGEGIP

-683 IKERQLGIAEVKELF
+683 IKERQLGVAEVKELF

-705 IAGSMVTDGSIM
+705 IAGSMVTEGSIM

-762 TDAKVGDVIEVYER
+762 T
-776 EEIARKLES
+776 

>member
-28 QSSANDN
+28 QSSATDN

-44 LEHIKSTKKG
+44 LEHIKSTKKV

-62 KKTKTET
+62 KKTKKET
-69 KNDEGQISI
+69 KNDEGQISV
-78 TRFKSENQSANE
+78 TRFKSESQSVKK

-111 QASSD
+111 QATSIN
-116 KKAQD
+116 KVQD

-136 RKTKQEQAKQSK
+136 RKTKQEQTKQSK
-148 GSTSAKKSAKSQ
+148 ESSSPKKLTKNQ
-160 RKDLKSPAK
+160 RKDIKSPTK

-192 KFEKPSEFIQKEISI
+192 KFEKPSEFVQKEISI
-207 PETISVAELA
+207 PETITVAELA

-277 QEGEQIGRDAIVSVL
+277 QEGEQIVRDAIVSVL

-331 DKNLTFIDTP
+331 DRNLTFIDTP

-348 MRARGANSTDIVVLV
+348 MRARGANSTDIVILV

-430 QSGEGVP
+430 QSGEGIS

-456 EGPATGVVLESG
+456 EGPATGIVLESG

-595 EALSGSVLNMKV
+595 EALSGSVLNMKI

-636 IFGYNVRAD
+636 IFGFNVRAD
-645 TTALNLAESEGIEI
+645 TSALSLAESEGVEI

>member
-14 VDSLLEAINQAGLS
+14 VDLLLEAINQAGLS
-28 QSSANDN
+28 QLSPNDN

-54 SKKTISIA
+54 TKKTISIA
-62 KKTKTET
+62 KRKTEI

-78 TRFKSENQSANE
+78 TRFKSDNQSSKE

-100 IDFEAAEKRRV
+100 IDFETAEKRRV
-111 QASSD
+111 QASSE
-116 KKAQD
+116 KKFQD

-136 RKTKQEQAKQSK
+136 RKTKQEQAKQSE
-148 GSTSAKKSAKSQ
+148 GISTAKKPTKTQ
-160 RKDLKSPAK
+160 RKDLKKPAK

-181 KFLESQLASVQ
+181 KYLESQLASVQ
-192 KFEKPSEFIQKEISI
+192 KFEKPAEFVQKEISI
-207 PETISVAELA
+207 PETISVAELS
-217 KGLSVKSSDLIKALM
+217 KGLSVKSSDLIKTLM

-269 EKMLEGFA
+269 EKMLEVFA
-277 QEGEQIGRDAIVSVL
+277 EEGEQIGRDAIVSVL

-348 MRARGANSTDIVVLV
+348 MRARGANSTDIVILV

-415 AEDWGGDIQMVPVSA
+415 ADDWGGDVQMVPVSA
-430 QSGEGVP
+430 QSGEGIP
-437 ELLETIFLVAE
+437 ELLETIFLVSE

-507 NDKPIKTAQPS
+507 NDKPIKKAKPS
-518 SPVSISG
+518 SPVSVSG

-595 EALSGSVLNMKV
+595 EALSGSVLNMKIE
-607 DEVNLKIVLDGVGSI
+607 EVNLKIVLDGVGSI

-645 TTALNLAESEGIEI
+645 TTALNLAESEGIDI

-666 DLLDSIKA
+666 DLLDSIKT

-717 ANKLVRV
+717 TNKLVRV

-776 EEIARKLES
+776 QEIARKLES

>member
-1 MDVSDLAKVIGYE
+1 
-14 VDSLLEAINQAGLS
+14 
-28 QSSANDN
+28 
-35 ISTEDRKKI
+35 
-44 LEHIKSTKKG
+44 
-54 SKKTISIA
+54 
-62 KKTKTET
+62 
-69 KNDEGQISI
+69 
-78 TRFKSENQSANE
+78 
-90 KSSSGDLSGT
+90 
-100 IDFEAAEKRRV
+100 
-111 QASSD
+111 
-116 KKAQD
+116 
-121 EEREKRIKDSSTKVI
+121 
-136 RKTKQEQAKQSK
+136 
-148 GSTSAKKSAKSQ
+148 
-160 RKDLKSPAK
+160 
-169 DSKLDKKEQEGE
+169 
-181 KFLESQLASVQ
+181 
-192 KFEKPSEFIQKEISI
+192 
-207 PETISVAELA
+207 
-217 KGLSVKSSDLIKALM
+217 M

-292 GHVDHGKTS
+292 GHVDHGNTS

>member
-14 VDSLLEAINQAGLS
+14 VDLLLEAINQAGLS
-28 QSSANDN
+28 QLSPNDN

-54 SKKTISIA
+54 TKKTISIA
-62 KKTKTET
+62 KRKTEI

-78 TRFKSENQSANE
+78 TRFKSDNQSSKE

-100 IDFEAAEKRRV
+100 IDFETAEKRRV
-111 QASSD
+111 QASSE
-116 KKAQD
+116 KKIQD

-136 RKTKQEQAKQSK
+136 RKTKQEQAKQSE
-148 GSTSAKKSAKSQ
+148 GISTAKKPTKTQ
-160 RKDLKSPAK
+160 RKDLKKPAK

-181 KFLESQLASVQ
+181 KYLESQLASVQ
-192 KFEKPSEFIQKEISI
+192 KFEKPAEFVQKEISI
-207 PETISVAELA
+207 PETISVAELS
-217 KGLSVKSSDLIKALM
+217 KGLSVKSSDLIKTLM

-277 QEGEQIGRDAIVSVL
+277 EEGEQIGRDAIVSVL

-348 MRARGANSTDIVVLV
+348 MRARGANSTDIVILV

-415 AEDWGGDIQMVPVSA
+415 ADDWGGDVQMVPVSA
-430 QSGEGVP
+430 QSGEGIP
-437 ELLETIFLVAE
+437 ELLETIFLVSE

-507 NDKPIKTAQPS
+507 NDKPIKKAKPS
-518 SPVSISG
+518 SPVSVSG

-595 EALSGSVLNMKV
+595 EALSGSVLNMKIE
-607 DEVNLKIVLDGVGSI
+607 EVNLKIVLDGVGSI

-645 TTALNLAESEGIEI
+645 TTALNLAESEGIDI

-666 DLLDSIKA
+666 DLLDSIKT

-717 ANKLVRV
+717 TNKLVRV

-776 EEIARKLES
+776 QEIARKLES

>member
-14 VDSLLEAINQAGLS
+14 VDLLLEAINQAGLS
-28 QSSANDN
+28 QLSPNDN

-54 SKKTISIA
+54 TKKTISIA
-62 KKTKTET
+62 KRKTEI

-78 TRFKSENQSANE
+78 TRFKSDNQSPKE

-100 IDFEAAEKRRV
+100 IDFETAEKRRV
-111 QASSD
+111 QASSE
-116 KKAQD
+116 KKFQD

-136 RKTKQEQAKQSK
+136 RKTKQEQAKQSE
-148 GSTSAKKSAKSQ
+148 GISTAKKPTKTQ
-160 RKDLKSPAK
+160 RKDLKKPAK

-181 KFLESQLASVQ
+181 KYLESQLASVQ
-192 KFEKPSEFIQKEISI
+192 KFEKPAEFVQKEISI
-207 PETISVAELA
+207 PETISVAELS
-217 KGLSVKSSDLIKALM
+217 KGLSVKSSDLIKTLM

-256 GHVGNPIQENEAE
+256 GHIGNPIQENEAE

-277 QEGEQIGRDAIVSVL
+277 EEGEQIGRDAIVSVL

-348 MRARGANSTDIVVLV
+348 MRARGANSTDIVILV

-415 AEDWGGDIQMVPVSA
+415 ADDWGGDVQMVPVSA
-430 QSGEGVP
+430 QSGEGIP
-437 ELLETIFLVAE
+437 ELLETIFLVSE

-507 NDKPIKTAQPS
+507 NDKPIKKAKPS
-518 SPVSISG
+518 SPVSVSG

-595 EALSGSVLNMKV
+595 EALTGSVLNMKIE
-607 DEVNLKIVLDGVGSI
+607 EVNLKIVLDGVGSI

-645 TTALNLAESEGIEI
+645 TTALNLAESEGIDI

-666 DLLDSIKA
+666 DLLDSIKT

-717 ANKLVRV
+717 TNKLVRV

-776 EEIARKLES
+776 QEIARKLES